1 MTSWLKTGPAKKK
14 EEDVVKPFLFETDDA
29 GLCSQFNAYL
39 YAMTYSV
46 AEKSPLLVN
55 DTANVVSLRFPLIK
69 NTFVNPDTVSFTDT
83 NLLSSISLKRRRQA
97 LSSYILG
104 LTPSHLR
111 EAGRNILQWNE
122 EALQPTIDVSG
133 IDIGVHIRTFGPN
146 QAKNIPIEQ
155 YIKAVQAFQKSSKKT
170 SLTVFVMSDS
180 VQRFEEFKRL
190 KNPSWRIVTAGTPP
204 NLGAHS
210 QRDFNAAPPR
220 QRMAAY
226 KEFLGELQV
235 MQQLPQII
243 CSFSSNVGKFLYLS
257 SAANIFSVDQMPFSP
272 F

>member
-1 MTSWLKTGPAKKK
+1 MTSWLKTAPAKKK
-14 EEDVVKPFLFETDDA
+14 EEDVVKPFLFETDDD

-39 YAMTYSV
+39 YAMSYSV
-46 AEKSPLLVN
+46 AEKAPLLVN
-55 DTANVVSLRFPLIK
+55 DTANVVSLRFPLIQ
-69 NTFVNPDTVSFTDT
+69 NTFVTPDTVSFTDT
-83 NLLSSISLKRRRQA
+83 NLLSSTSLKRRRQA
-97 LSSYILG
+97 LTTYILG
-104 LTPSHLR
+104 LPPAHLR

-122 EALQPTIDVSG
+122 AALQPTIDVSG
-133 IDIGVHIRTFGPN
+133 IHIGVHIRTFGPN
-146 QAKNIPIEQ
+146 EPKNTPIEQ
-155 YIKAVQAFQKSSKKT
+155 YVKAVQAFQKSSKKT
-170 SLTVFVMSDS
+170 SLKVFVMSDS
-180 VQRFEEFKRL
+180 VQRLEEFKL
-190 KNPSWRIVTAGTPP
+190 KKDKSWTVVTVGTPP

-226 KEFLGELQV
+226 REFLGELQV

-257 SAANIFSVDQMPFSP
+257 STANLFSVDQTVFSP

>member
-1 MTSWLKTGPAKKK
+1 MTSWLKVGPAKKK
-14 EEDVVKPFLFETDDA
+14 EEDDAPRPFLFETTDD
-29 GLCSQFNAYL
+29 GICSQFNAYL
-39 YAMTYSV
+39 YAMMYSV
-46 AEKSPLLVN
+46 AEKGPLIVN
-55 DTANVVSLRFPLIK
+55 DTANVVSIRYPLIK
-69 NTFVNPDTVSFTDT
+69 NTFVNPDTVTFTDT
-83 NLLSSISLKRRRQA
+83 NLGSAISLKRRRQA
-97 LSSYILG
+97 LNTYLLG
-104 LTPSHLR
+104 LSSAHLR

-122 EALQPTIDVSG
+122 AVYEPPIDVSG
-133 IDIGVHIRTFGPN
+133 IDLGVHIRTFGLNEP
-146 QAKNIPIEQ
+146 KSVPIEQ
-155 YIKAVQAFQKSSKKT
+155 YITAIRRATKKT
-170 SLTVFVMSDS
+170 PLKIFVMSDS
-180 VQRFEEFKRL
+180 VQRLEEFKL
-190 KNPSWRIVTAGTPP
+190 KKDKAWTVVTVGVPP

-257 SAANIFSVDQMPFSP
+257 SAATVVSVDQVAFSP

>member
-14 EEDVVKPFLFETDDA
+14 EEDAVKPFLFETDDG

-39 YAMTYSV
+39 YAMAYSV
-46 AEKSPLLVN
+46 AEKAPLLVN
-55 DTANVVSLRFPLIK
+55 DTANVISLRFPLIK
-69 NTFVNPDTVSFTDT
+69 NTFVNPTSVTFTDT

-97 LSSYILG
+97 LATYILG
-104 LTPSHLR
+104 LTPAHLR

-122 EALQPTIDVSG
+122 DALQPTLDVSG
-133 IDIGVHIRTFGPN
+133 IDIGVHIRTFGVNEP
-146 QAKNIPIEQ
+146 KNAPIEQ
-155 YIKAVQAFQKSSKKT
+155 YVKAIQAVQKISKKT
-170 SLTVFVMSDS
+170 ALTVFVMSDS
-180 VQRFEEFKRL
+180 VQRLEEFKQ
-190 KNPSWRIVTAGTPP
+190 KKDKSWRIVTAGTPP

-220 QRMAAY
+220 ARMAAY

-243 CSFSSNVGKFLYLS
+243 CSFSSNVGKFLYLTTD
-257 SAANIFSVDQMPFSP
+257 ANVVSVDQTVFSP
-272 F
+272 

>member
-1 MTSWLKTGPAKKK
+1 MTSWLKVGPAKKK
-14 EEDVVKPFLFETDDA
+14 DDDAPRPFLFETTDD

-39 YAMTYSV
+39 YAMIYSV
-46 AEKSPLLVN
+46 AEKAPLIVN
-55 DTANVVSLRFPLIK
+55 DTANVVSIRYPLIK
-69 NTFVNPDTVSFTDT
+69 NTFVNPNSVSFTDT
-83 NLLSSISLKRRRQA
+83 NLGSVISLKRRRQA
-97 LSSYILG
+97 LSSYLLG
-104 LTPSHLR
+104 VPSAHLR

-122 EALQPTIDVSG
+122 EVVEPTIDVSG
-133 IDIGVHIRTFGPN
+133 IDLGIHIRTFGPN
-146 QAKNIPIEQ
+146 EPKSVPIEQ
-155 YIKAVQAFQKSSKKT
+155 YITAIRKASKKT
-170 SLTVFVMSDS
+170 TLKIFVMSDS
-180 VQRFEEFKRL
+180 VQRLEEFKL
-190 KNPSWRIVTAGTPP
+190 KKDKAWTLVTVGVPP

-226 KEFLGELQV
+226 KEFLAELQV

-257 SAANIFSVDQMPFSP
+257 SAANVVSVDQMVFSP

>member
-69 NTFVNPDTVSFTDT
+69 NTFVNPDTVTFTDT

-146 QAKNIPIEQ
+146 QAKNTPIEQ
-155 YIKAVQAFQKSSKKT
+155 YVKAVQAFQKSSKKT

-180 VQRFEEFKRL
+180 AQRFEEFKRL
-190 KNPSWRIVTAGTPP
+190 KNTSWRIVTAGTPP

-257 SAANIFSVDQMPFSP
+257 SAANIFSVDQTVFSP

>member
-46 AEKSPLLVN
+46 AEKTPLLVN

-104 LTPSHLR
+104 LTSARLR

-146 QAKNIPIEQ
+146 EPKNTPIEQ
-155 YIKAVQAFQKSSKKT
+155 YIKAVQAFQKSSKKM
-170 SLTVFVMSDS
+170 SLTVCVISYS
-180 VQRFEEFKRL
+180 THRFEEFKRL
-190 KNPSWRIVTAGTPP
+190 KNPSWRIETAGTPP

-220 QRMAAY
+220 QRMGAY

-243 CSFSSNVGKFLYLS
+243 CSFSSTVGKFLYLS
-257 SAANIFSVDQMPFSP
+257 SAANIFSVDQTVFSP

>member
-1 MTSWLKTGPAKKK
+1 MTSWLKTAPAKKK
-14 EEDVVKPFLFETDDA
+14 EEDVVKPFLLETDDA

-46 AEKSPLLVN
+46 AEKAPLLVN
-55 DTANVVSLRFPLIK
+55 DTANVISLRFPLIK
-69 NTFVNPDTVSFTDT
+69 NTFVNPDTVTFTDT
-83 NLLSSISLKRRRQA
+83 NLLSSVSLKRRRQA
-97 LSSYILG
+97 LTTYILG
-104 LTPSHLR
+104 LPPAQLR
-111 EAGRNILQWNE
+111 EAGRNILQWNQ

-133 IDIGVHIRTFGPN
+133 IDIGVHIRTFGIN
-146 QAKNIPIEQ
+146 QPKNTPIEQ
-155 YIKAVQAFQKSSKKT
+155 YVKAVQAFQKSSKKT
-170 SLTVFVMSDS
+170 YLTVFVMSDS

-190 KNPSWRIVTAGTPP
+190 KHPSWRIVTVGTPP

-220 QRMAAY
+220 ARMTAY

-257 SAANIFSVDQMPFSP
+257 SAANVFSVDQTVFSP

>member
-1 MTSWLKTGPAKKK
+1 MTSWLKTAPAKKK
-14 EEDVVKPFLFETDDA
+14 EDDVVKPFLLETDDA

-46 AEKSPLLVN
+46 AEKAPLLVN

-69 NTFVNPDTVSFTDT
+69 NTFVTPDTVTFTDT
-83 NLLSSISLKRRRQA
+83 NLLSSTSLKRRRQG
-97 LSSYILG
+97 LTTYILG
-104 LTPSHLR
+104 LPPAHLR

-122 EALQPTIDVSG
+122 AALQPTIDVSG
-133 IDIGVHIRTFGPN
+133 IDIGVHIRTFGLNEP
-146 QAKNIPIEQ
+146 KNTPIEQ
-155 YIKAVQAFQKSSKKT
+155 YVKAVQAFQKSSKKT

-180 VQRFEEFKRL
+180 VQRFEEFKQ
-190 KNPSWRIVTAGTPP
+190 KKDASWRIVTAGTPP

-220 QRMAAY
+220 ARMAAY
-226 KEFLGELQV
+226 REFLGELQV

-257 SAANIFSVDQMPFSP
+257 SAANVFSVDQMVFSP